1 MSSFSVLWALC
12 QWRMVQDAVMTLRRC
27 VIKILTVQNVSASM
41 GAVTSWRLVYSKFLN
56 NV

>member
-1 MSSFSVLWALC
+1 MSSFSVLLALC

-27 VIKILTVQNVSASM
+27 VIKILTVQNVSMSM
-41 GAVTSWRLVYSKFLN
+41 GTVTSWRLVYSKFLN

>member
-1 MSSFSVLWALC
+1 MSSFSVLLALC
-12 QWRMVQDAVMTLRRC
+12 QRRMVQDAVMTLRRC